1 MTLNLSSRL
10 ADAVNRHEAGCRAE
24 AERLCLA
31 LIAERPDWAEALHFY
46 GVLCVQSG
54 RGERAVKLIAAAA
67 RQEPFSS
74 KILENLARAQ
84 IAVRRDN
91 EVEAS
96 LRRAVA
102 LEPAGTCLA
111 MLGALFKRLK
121 RFGEAASFC
130 RRAMLV
136 DPSDVGSRFNYAAV
150 LEALGQ
156 AGAAAAQF
164 RRIAVVDPSAGSALL
179 NIARMAQER
188 EDWPAAAAALAR
200 LSNLRPE
207 RFDLR
212 QQLVTVLA
220 AQGRMAA
227 AAAALVET
235 GRLGRLGRCFWKT
248 AYYHL
253 IRICN
258 ELLAAGRDD
267 SAAALIAAAETAW
280 RDDDAELRA
289 WALFLSGSLALR
301 RGDLPR
307 ARGALTQARPYL
319 PFLAHIAVGDI
330 FRRRG
335 EGLPSERLA
344 ESAAAL
350 RWEATAAR
358 PGPGAGLGPVVF
370 VACDAGYLR
379 RFAPLFL
386 AVLDRFA
393 ALGQAAHLHIVDP
406 APDAAATV
414 AGLAAGLRRVRLG
427 WSCEA
432 SPVGLTPEGRKTY
445 YTFVRF
451 LRLNEIA
458 ARYPGAG
465 LLVADIDACVL
476 ADPAA
481 FIAALSP
488 QTPLALQYFPEN
500 LARIYDGVGG
510 GLVVLLPEPAVTALF
525 ERVRRF
531 LLSWTA
537 ERRVHYFLDQMAL
550 VAGVD
555 DAISRK
561 EAPGILRIGVEGRVF
576 RCGDGRF
583 AQILDEKQAPDFAGA
598 AAKLTAELIRDGEAT
613 DAVAERARILT
624 ALGIPV

>member
-1 MTLNLSSRL
+1 MILDLPSRL
-10 ADAVNRHEAGCRAE
+10 ADAVNRHEAGYRAE
-24 AERLCLA
+24 AEKLYLA
-31 LIAERPDWAEALHFY
+31 LIAERPDWADALHFY

-84 IAVRRDN
+84 IAVGRDN

-96 LRRAVA
+96 LRRAAA

-111 MLGALFKRLK
+111 MLGVLFKRLK

-136 DPSDVGSRFNYAAV
+136 DPSDVGPRLNYAAV
-150 LEALGQ
+150 LEALGR
-156 AGAAAAQF
+156 ADMAAAQF
-164 RRIAVVDPSAGSALL
+164 RCAAVVDPSAESPLL

-188 EDWPAAAAALAR
+188 EDRPAAAAALAR

-212 QQLVTVLA
+212 QQLVAVLA

-267 SAAALIAAAETAW
+267 SAAALIAAAEAAW
-280 RDDDAELRA
+280 RDGDAELRA

-330 FRRRG
+330 FSRRG

-358 PGPGAGLGPVVF
+358 SGPGPVVF

-393 ALGQAAHLHIVDP
+393 ASGQAAHLHIVDP

-555 DAISRK
+555 DAINRK

-583 AQILDEKQAPDFAGA
+583 AQILDEKQAPDFADA
-598 AAKLTAELIRDGEAT
+598 AAKLTAELSRDGEAA